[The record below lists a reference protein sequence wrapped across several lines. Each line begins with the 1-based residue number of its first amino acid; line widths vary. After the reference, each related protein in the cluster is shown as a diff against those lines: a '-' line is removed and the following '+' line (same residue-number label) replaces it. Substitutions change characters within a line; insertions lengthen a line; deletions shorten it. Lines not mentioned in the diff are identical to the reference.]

1 MLAFVVGGILVC
13 TMFFL
18 VISVFFDYGLL
29 AVSGGYY
36 CGHSLLTFANFH
48 SVKRSCGST
57 MFIDC
62 FTGVLSRLH
71 CHVLR
76 VIYTGHVFPY
86 FRRYIC
92 SPSRIFPSRI
102 SAWHS
107 LLPLAKFSSG
117 RLHCPCVR
125 PVGHVMFPS
134 VSRVYHSAAL
144 LFVTRHLYWECVSLV
159 FAGVYVH
166 LRVISSR
173 IS

>member
-18 VISVFFDYGLL
+18 VISVFFYYGLL

-36 CGHSLLTFANFH
+36 CGHSLLTFANFR

-57 MFIDC
+57 MFISC

-86 FRRYIC
+86 FRRYLC
-92 SPSRIFPSRI
+92 SPSRNFLHVFLVAKI
-102 SAWHS
+102 
-107 LLPLAKFSSG
+107 LLKEIYYFKLAYF
-117 RLHCPCVR
+117 VA
-125 PVGHVMFPS
+125 VGSS
-134 VSRVYHSAAL
+134 VSSL
-144 LFVTRHLYWECVSLV
+144 TFVGVSLSV
-159 FAGVYVH
+159 LFYV
-166 LRVISSR
+166 L
-173 IS
+173 